1 MHLLSQSGALEF
13 PSSGYL
19 LSFLLLF
26 THKTLI
32 LIDGE
37 YFPKFPAKPAFSNIV
52 LIGAFKNSS
61 VRYLEKLS
69 KLTALAKQQRWSL
82 QAFPPWN
89 QTPILNH
96 STECVDQ
103 ATAQFP

>member
-1 MHLLSQSGALEF
+1 MHLLNQSGALEF

-37 YFPKFPAKPAFSNIV
+37 FFSKFLAKSAFSNIA
-52 LIGAFKNSS
+52 LIGTFKNSS

-89 QTPILNH
+89 QTPTLDH
-96 STECVDQ
+96 STERMDQ
-103 ATAQFP
+103 AAPQFP